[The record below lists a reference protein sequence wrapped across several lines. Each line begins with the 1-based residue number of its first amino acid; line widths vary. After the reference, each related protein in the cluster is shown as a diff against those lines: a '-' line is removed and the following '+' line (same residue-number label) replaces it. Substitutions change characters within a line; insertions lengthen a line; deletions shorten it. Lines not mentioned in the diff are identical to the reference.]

1 MKTAFESPETRK
13 VTEVT
18 LSYKTEVKPRDR
30 ELITSSQDAYNI
42 LYKFWNQ
49 NLIEYVEEFKIL
61 LLNRSNRV
69 LGIASLSKGTTSA
82 SIVDIKHI
90 LQYAIKT
97 NASGFIISHNH
108 PSGNSD
114 PSDSDITITRKV
126 KEAAKFLDIAL
137 LDHIIILPAEGYYS
151 FADDG
156 RI

>member
-1 MKTAFESPETRK
+1 MKTAFESTKKMR

-18 LSYKTEVKPRDR
+18 LSYKTDVKPKDR
-30 ELITSSQDAYNI
+30 EPITSSQDAYNI

-69 LGIASLSKGTTSA
+69 LGIASLSKGTTSS

-97 NASGFIISHNH
+97 NASGLIIAHNH

-114 PSDSDITITRKV
+114 PSDSDIIITRKV
-126 KEAAKFLDIAL
+126 KEAAKLMDIPL
-137 LDHIIILPAEGYYS
+137 LDHIIIMPADGYYS

>member
-1 MKTAFESPETRK
+1 MKTTFESTETRR

-18 LSYKTEVKPRDR
+18 LSYKTDVKPKDR

-69 LGIASLSKGTTSA
+69 LGIASLSKGTTSS

-90 LQYAIKT
+90 LQYPIKT
-97 NASGFIISHNH
+97 NASGLIIAHNV
-108 PSGNSD
+108 S
-114 PSDSDITITRKV
+114 IR
-126 KEAAKFLDIAL
+126 
-137 LDHIIILPAEGYYS
+137 PATC
-151 FADDG
+151 
-156 RI
+156 